1 VRRGNGG
8 VVGYNGAF
16 ANVHLFASKDETLLH
31 WWNAF
36 FFFDLLLDLCDLYCA
51 LLAVAC
57 VANGETHL
65 VVGLDVELNLLAG
78 KSSDPVSIC

>member
-1 VRRGNGG
+1 M
-8 VVGYNGAF
+8 
-16 ANVHLFASKDETLLH
+16 FASKDETLLD

-57 VANGETHL
+57 AANGETHL